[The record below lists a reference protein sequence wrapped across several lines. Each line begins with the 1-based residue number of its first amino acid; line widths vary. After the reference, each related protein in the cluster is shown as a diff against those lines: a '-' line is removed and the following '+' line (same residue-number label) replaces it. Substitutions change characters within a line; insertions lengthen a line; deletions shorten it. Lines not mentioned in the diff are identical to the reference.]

1 MIELLR
7 EEGEIAVVLVEQ
19 YFDFAHQL
27 ADHFCVLNRGEVVLS
42 RAADAVTRDEI
53 LARVSI

>member
-1 MIELLR
+1 M
-7 EEGEIAVVLVEQ
+7 AVVLVEQ
-19 YFDFAHQL
+19 YFDFAHDL

-42 RAADAVTRDEI
+42 RAAGAVTREEI